1 MLAFVSSRVSTW
13 LCDDDSDLSV
23 SEGNFFQ
30 NSRENK
36 TSNQTTKLNHQ
47 ARTQSKHTQE
57 EKEEEEEEDT
67 SSSSGSRQ

>member
-1 MLAFVSSRVSTW
+1 MSTW

-57 EKEEEEEEDT
+57 EKEEEEEDT
-67 SSSSGSRQ
+67 SSSSGGGSRQ

>member
-1 MLAFVSSRVSTW
+1 MSTW

-57 EKEEEEEEDT
+57 EKEEEEEDT
-67 SSSSGSRQ
+67 SSSGGGGSRQ